1 MNLDV
6 KTNLG
11 FVESW
16 KLVGIQIIGAVRQ
29 LEKKKI
35 ENLVDCPK
43 KRKPVRASREKVLTE
58 KIFLTDFLRFW
69 AEFWG

>member
-1 MNLDV
+1 M
-6 KTNLG
+6 KTNSG

-16 KLVGIQIIGAVRQ
+16 KLVGIYIIGAVRQ
-29 LEKKKI
+29 LEKKRKI

-43 KRKPVRASREKVLTE
+43 KRKPVRASREKVLTQ
-58 KIFLTDFLRFW
+58 KIFLTDFLRFG